1 MSEACASTESSS
13 AINPGHTCI
22 FLINFFIFK
31 TLNTASRSKRDMLQ
45 IQSGHQ
51 NGVYLTMIE
60 TELAPMLQ
68 KSTVIWSERQ
78 ERDIAVRIYY
88 DAREQDGCKI
98 YTLRQVEQL

>member
-1 MSEACASTESSS
+1 MSEACANTESSS
-13 AINPGHTCI
+13 AINPGHTYI
-22 FLINFFIFK
+22 FFINFFIFK
-31 TLNTASRSKRDMLQ
+31 KLNNASSSQQDKLQ

-51 NGVYLTMIE
+51 NGAYLTMIE

-98 YTLRQVEQL
+98 YTLRQVEEL